1 MVRRLPDKCRSM
13 SVSENFVRKMSL
25 DVDGQLEG
33 PKNVAAVVIPV
44 GAVGEMSSKWH
55 FVVKSFLLVLVRHSP
70 NRG

>member
-1 MVRRLPDKCRSM
+1 
-13 SVSENFVRKMSL
+13 MSL

-55 FVVKSFLLVLVRHSP
+55 FVVKSFLLVDSFVIKTASSTVHV
-70 NRG
+70 